1 MASYK
6 KSPEIDGISFNYSS
20 YWKIE
25 LMQDLF
31 AKSRINHWSVRL
43 KLAKYW
49 KLVSIVANVL
59 EKEYKAPYI
68 THEGIRHTSWTVASG
83 PSTNSFLVFNLI
95 YDDRDEAN
103 ETLYDFK
110 EKLYKDFKPILAE
123 SIIYEGKYG
132 WEPDLNPTVVRND
145 NKFHMMVSIN
155 MPCDIRDNAADDI
168 IEKYKDFIGEIKLND
183 RQLTPIEGVNQIR
196 GNWAI
201 SPKVDDIQFHYYVN
215 EYGQRLEDIIRK
227 VFNGDTDEL
236 VRYSGLGPIHS
247 GKVSIKQYYKF
258 LTIMWNYFKEM
269 HKGKYKMAFMST
281 VEYDQKL
288 ESHSERRKDTFCMSI
303 CVFTDTIEEAEEF
316 LNNFIETG
324 KWGIK
329 DFVKEYRVIPETTI
343 PGCDFSSNMVEF
355 FLKKGV
361 GDDGIYQDYYLSLKR
376 KFKHLLYPIDTIK
389 PNMKSVKTL
398 IHDDETFSSS
408 ELKKLSEEVAT
419 TAKKLLNALLKN
431 FNR

>member
-6 KSPEIDGISFNYSS
+6 KSPKIGGISFNYSS
-20 YWKIE
+20 SYWGIE

-43 KLAKYW
+43 KLEKYW

-83 PSTNSFLVFNLI
+83 PSTNSFLAFNLV

-103 ETLYDFK
+103 EVLYDFK
-110 EKLYKDFKPILAE
+110 EKFYNDFKSILAPN
-123 SIIYEGKYG
+123 IIYDGKYG

-155 MPCDIRDNAADDI
+155 MPCDINDNAADDI
-168 IEKYKDFIGEIKLND
+168 IEKYKDFIGEVKLND

-196 GNWAI
+196 GNWAL
-201 SPKVDDIQFHYYVN
+201 SPMVDDTQFHYYVDK
-215 EYGQRLEDIIRK
+215 YGQRLEDIIRK
-227 VFNGDTDEL
+227 IFNGDTNEL
-236 VRYSGLGPIHS
+236 VYYSGCGVIHT

-269 HKGKYKMAFMST
+269 HKGKYKMALMST
-281 VEYDQKL
+281 SEYDEKL
-288 ESHSERRKDTFCMSI
+288 ESPSWRDKDTFYMSI

-316 LNNFIETG
+316 LNNFIESG
-324 KWGIK
+324 ERDIK
-329 DFVKEYRVIPETTI
+329 KFVLEYRVIPGTTI
-343 PGCDFSSNMVEF
+343 PGCNFSSNMVEF
-355 FLKKGV
+355 FLAGV
-361 GDDGIYQDYYLSLKR
+361 GEYGIYQDYYLRLKR
-376 KFKHLLYPIDTIK
+376 KIKHLLYPIETIK
-389 PNMKSVKTL
+389 PESKNFNE
-398 IHDDETFSSS
+398 DDNIFSSKLK
-408 ELKKLSEEVAT
+408 ELSKELAT
-419 TAKKLLNALLKN
+419 TAKKALKRFIKKLQ
-431 FNR
+431 